1 MGNLISEK
9 LSYQINQTIFH
20 DFPLHD
26 FFGVRHSSLLRSEIK
41 AHQLLCLV
49 ELGNDFFTVTQVHET
64 GTPIPSALY
73 IEHLP

>member
-1 MGNLISEK
+1 M
-9 LSYQINQTIFH
+9 
-20 DFPLHD
+20 
-26 FFGVRHSSLLRSEIK
+26 
-41 AHQLLCLV
+41 HQLLCLV